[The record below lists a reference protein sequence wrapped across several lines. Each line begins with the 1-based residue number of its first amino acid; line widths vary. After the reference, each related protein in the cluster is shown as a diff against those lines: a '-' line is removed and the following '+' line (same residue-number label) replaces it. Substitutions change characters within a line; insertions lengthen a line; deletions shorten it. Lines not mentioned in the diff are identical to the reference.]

1 MNGYELAEQ
10 LRKKVTISNAMQAAD
25 MLVELE
31 DKLKKKTGK
40 KNESKPSGDED
51 KTSFYAQRE
60 TTNDN
65 GSSDLA
71 SGIEGQP
78 NINEPMLP
86 YAFTL
91 GNKGSSC
98 KQS

>member
-10 LRKKVTISNAMQAAD
+10 LRQKVTISNAMQAAD

-40 KNESKPSGDED
+40 KDESKPGSD
-51 KTSFYAQRE
+51 KDKDSVSAQPE
-60 TTNDN
+60 AVDNN
-65 GSSDLA
+65 GSKTAVSRTEIK
-71 SGIEGQP
+71 S
-78 NINEPMLP
+78 NIDEPVLP

-91 GNKGSSC
+91 GNAGSS
-98 KQS
+98 

>member
-10 LRKKVTISNAMQAAD
+10 LRQKVTISNAMQAAD

-40 KNESKPSGDED
+40 KNESKPSSDED

-60 TTNDN
+60 TVDDN
-65 GSSDLA
+65 GSKGNTPGAESK
-71 SGIEGQP
+71 S
-78 NINEPMLP
+78 NINEPVLP

-91 GNKGSSC
+91 GNEGSS
-98 KQS
+98 

>member
-60 TTNDN
+60 TVNDN
-65 GSSDLA
+65 GSKDA
-71 SGIEGQP
+71 APGAKVEP
-78 NINEPMLP
+78 NINEPVLP

-91 GNKGSSC
+91 GNEGSS
-98 KQS
+98 

>member
-40 KNESKPSGDED
+40 KNESKPSSDED

-60 TTNDN
+60 TVDHN
-65 GSSDLA
+65 GLTDAAPRAESKS
-71 SGIEGQP
+71 
-78 NINEPMLP
+78 NIDEPVLP

-91 GNKGSSC
+91 GNSGSS
-98 KQS
+98 

>member
-25 MLVELE
+25 LLVELE

-40 KNESKPSGDED
+40 KNESKPSSDED

-60 TTNDN
+60 TVNDN
-65 GSSDLA
+65 GPADIAPGTESQS
-71 SGIEGQP
+71 
-78 NINEPMLP
+78 NIDEPMLP
-86 YAFTL
+86 VTGAV
-91 GNKGSSC
+91 GDKG
-98 KQS
+98 